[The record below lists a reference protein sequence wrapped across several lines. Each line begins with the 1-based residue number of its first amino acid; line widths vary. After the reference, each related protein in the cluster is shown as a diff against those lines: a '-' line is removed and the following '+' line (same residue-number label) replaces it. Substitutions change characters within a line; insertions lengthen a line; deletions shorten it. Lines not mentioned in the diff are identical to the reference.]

1 MKKNKLKA
9 TVFINNNFIIILIN
23 SSTKSNQNPSL
34 LKQIMKTVISG
45 SQNTNVM
52 PYSTMGASDGVVWI
66 WFIMKKERSE
76 LGPWNKR
83 NIKKDY
89 SER

>member
-1 MKKNKLKA
+1 
-9 TVFINNNFIIILIN
+9 
-23 SSTKSNQNPSL
+23 
-34 LKQIMKTVISG
+34 MKTVISG

>member
-1 MKKNKLKA
+1 
-9 TVFINNNFIIILIN
+9 
-23 SSTKSNQNPSL
+23 
-34 LKQIMKTVISG
+34 MKTVISG

-76 LGPWNKR
+76 LEPWNKR

-89 SER
+89 SERFKSGRWFGERVAYLK

>member
-1 MKKNKLKA
+1 M
-9 TVFINNNFIIILIN
+9 IILIN

-34 LKQIMKTVISG
+34 FKQIMKTVISG

-76 LGPWNKR
+76 LEPWNKR

-89 SER
+89 SERFKSGR

>member
-1 MKKNKLKA
+1 
-9 TVFINNNFIIILIN
+9 
-23 SSTKSNQNPSL
+23 
-34 LKQIMKTVISG
+34 MKTVISG

-52 PYSTMGASDGVVWI
+52 QYSTRGASDGVVWI

-76 LGPWNKR
+76 LEPWNKR
-83 NIKKDY
+83 NIKKAY